1 MARYF
6 FLALLV
12 CLCSNALQAQQHGLR
27 GLVAQAQQ
35 SICQGDTSMA
45 IESLRQAAAQYPDE
59 AMILS
64 VYKVLAELYTGSG
77 QMDQAR
83 QALMAGLRLRPHQG
97 TAMPDT
103 LYCPAAPYINYSYR
117 SRADLCAGLSDLY
130 KREGKEDSC
139 YYYLIMA
146 DNLIA
151 SYGDC
156 GNAIEAYRGELS
168 IRMADHFTSVG
179 DTVAAINCL
188 LDNFLKPDVRGPAI
202 TQKLADL
209 LLTRYS
215 ALQIKEHI
223 DRASNNIRIEKK
235 GNGKYV
241 LSMTLFDHRIEQWG
255 SGRSGQHR
263 KHIRN
268 HPSLIRLKNNAGTF

>member
-12 CLCSNALQAQQHGLR
+12 CLCSNTLRAQQRGLIQLVTQAQH
-27 GLVAQAQQ
+27 
-35 SICQGDTSMA
+35 SICQGDTSRA
-45 IESLRQAAAQYPDE
+45 IESLRQAAVQHPDE
-59 AMILS
+59 AMTLS
-64 VYKVLAELYTGSG
+64 IYKALASLYTGSG
-77 QMDQAR
+77 QVDQAK

-103 LYCPAAPYINYSYR
+103 LYCPTAPYINYSYR

-168 IRMADHFTSVG
+168 IRIADHFTAVG

-188 LDNFLKPDVRGPAI
+188 LDNFLKPDVNSPVI
-202 TQKLADL
+202 TKKLAAL

-215 ALQIKEHI
+215 AFQIKEHI
-223 DRASNNIRIEKK
+223 EHARSNIRIEKK
-235 GNGKYV
+235 GAGKYV
-241 LSMTLFDHRIEQWG
+241 LSMILFEHRIEQWG

-263 KHIRN
+263 KLIRN
-268 HPSLIRLKNNAGTF
+268 HPSLIRLENNAGAF